1 MTSRFIPNKPIKNSS
16 IRRPVSKRAFV
27 WFSVFTVVGILIC
40 WGFVISAEQHFE
52 AVTLGFKGEKLRRK
66 ADHLE
71 ERQQRLELE
80 YKRITSP
87 IEMERRALKLGLIRP
102 PSQSSNIRRPI
113 N

>member
-1 MTSRFIPNKPIKNSS
+1 MTSRFIPNKPIKNAG

-27 WFSVFTVVGILIC
+27 WFMVFSIVGILIC

-66 ADHLE
+66 ESSLE
-71 ERQQRLELE
+71 EKQQRLELE

-102 PSQSSNIRRPI
+102 QSQSTNIRRPI